1 MNLKIF
7 EFETLEQGMEKLKE
21 AVAARN
27 QMGGSLYWNIV
38 NDDCL
43 EIADRLY
50 EMGGDKAEIVKILNS

>member
-7 EFETLEQGMEKLKE
+7 EFETLEQGMEKLKD
-21 AVAARN
+21 AVTARN